1 MLKKM
6 AAKALTGTAK
16 IIFKGSSRF
25 RSVRISFKKKCAK
38 IKTPIVVHNMA
49 KVGSKTIVRSMKAF
63 DPFAE
68 IYQTHYLSVK
78 GLIRAEEKMGMLP
91 NKFWTHIDENRR
103 LSRRIRFEP
112 EVKQWQVITLVRDPV
127 ERNISY
133 FFHCLE
139 YLLPS
144 AADEFYAGR
153 MTAAKLIDLFLEN
166 LHENSPLHFV
176 FPPYIWF
183 EEEMLPVFNI
193 DVFSVPFPKEKG
205 YRIYLGEK
213 ARLLLIRLESL
224 QQCAVEAFYSFLGI
238 PKFKIVNE
246 NTSAQRLKNKKCPY
260 YSLYDEFKEKIVFPR
275 KYLDEMYGSKLVKH
289 FYSDEEISNF
299 KQKWESD

>member
-6 AAKALTGTAK
+6 AAKALTGTSK
-16 IIFKGSSRF
+16 IIFRGSSRF
-25 RSVRISFKKKCAK
+25 KSIRMSFKKKCAK
-38 IKTPIVVHNMA
+38 IKGPIVVHNMA
-49 KVGSKTIVRSMKAF
+49 KVGSKTIVRSLKAY

-68 IYQTHYLSVK
+68 IYQTHYLSEE
-78 GLIRAEEKMGMLP
+78 GLIRAEERMGMLP
-91 NKFWTHIDENRR
+91 SKFWAHIDENRK
-103 LSRRIRFEP
+103 LSRRIRFAP

-144 AADEFYAGR
+144 AADEFYTGR
-153 MTAAKLIDLFLEN
+153 MTTTKLIELFRKN

-176 FPPYIWF
+176 FPPHIWF
-183 EEEMLPVFNI
+183 EAEMFPVFNI
-193 DVFSVPFPKEKG
+193 DVFAVPFPKDKG
-205 YRIYLGEK
+205 YMIYQGEK

-224 QQCAVEAFYSFLGI
+224 QQCVAEAFYSFLDI
-238 PKFKIVNE
+238 PKFEIVNE
-246 NTSAQRLKNKKCPY
+246 NTSALRLKNKKFPY
-260 YSLYDEFKEKIVFPR
+260 YSLYAKFKEKIIFPR

-289 FYSDEEISNF
+289 FYSDEEIAIF
-299 KQKWESD
+299 KQKWRST